1 MDPLLTLPGELVLSI
16 CIEWIVMEDLARLDS
31 AVCNH
36 KTRPLFLDLLGSR
49 DQEYD
54 VVWFEGRCGVVAGE
68 KEGIYEGDI
77 VSWSHR
83 RALSVSPNNRRSATI
98 PKSRFLQ

>member
-54 VVWFEGRCGVVAGE
+54 VV
-68 KEGIYEGDI
+68 
-77 VSWSHR
+77 
-83 RALSVSPNNRRSATI
+83 
-98 PKSRFLQ
+98 